1 MTQRPAILAGF
12 LLVDQNLP
20 FCYNIHIESK
30 KELEMGYRVINVTPE
45 FRAQFKHVMVWK
57 ALSSTMVIACCITA
71 HVMASTLTLRQ
82 ICF

>member
-1 MTQRPAILAGF
+1 
-12 LLVDQNLP
+12 
-20 FCYNIHIESK
+20 
-30 KELEMGYRVINVTPE
+30 MGYRVINVTPE

-82 ICF
+82 ICFCPMMNMWSFQNESKRIDRAVVQV